1 MEEKSEEKIS
11 YRLQFLDSARFM
23 ASWLLNLVDN
33 LPEWNHTI
41 NWRHGHGDKKLN
53 ECNTKIMSV
62 VLLEYTNVEHNIIQ
76 YNCLHCKKKKQKK
89 KNRLHCENLKM
100 KSLININLLTISITL
115 FFLLR
120 RYVYLFRYMDD
131 WEKLNKKI
139 FTTT

>member
-89 KNRLHCENLKM
+89 KPLALWKLKNEISN
-100 KSLININLLTISITL
+100 KYKFANHINNFI
-115 FFLLR
+115 FF
-120 RYVYLFRYMDD
+120 VA
-131 WEKLNKKI
+131 KI
-139 FTTT
+139 CLSM